1 MTPPLTSRREMV
13 RASAGS
19 GKTYRISSQI
29 IALLAAG
36 VEPSSIF
43 ASTFTRKAAGEILE
57 RVLFRLAAAASSPE
71 AAHELGEA
79 VAATPAPDADPHSP
93 EFWTRVLGR
102 TMRQIHRLDIGTLD
116 SFFGRAARAFS
127 HELGLPADWSLGSR
141 AELER
146 LDAQAIQTVLR
157 TGDRALTLELLRE
170 LAAGPAARSVHSA
183 LQARIDA
190 WQAIA
195 RDLDPGAGPGWRAFE
210 QAFSVPAP
218 EPVDVRQLE
227 RDLASLELPQ
237 TKAGTP
243 NKTWQGARMRL
254 VGLLQAGDWA
264 ALLDHR
270 LVQASGEAEATFGRT
285 EISADWHSVLER
297 LRAAARSVLVP
308 ELVRRARA
316 MDRLGNRFV
325 QVREEL
331 QRRQG
336 MLDFSDVT
344 WLVGGA
350 QGAMGHAD
358 RAWRMDA
365 GIQHLLLDEFQDTSR
380 DQWRALAPFADAV
393 VRRDAPQP
401 PGSALIVADPKQSIY
416 GWRGA
421 EPVLLDPVAERYELA
436 DERLETSYRS
446 SPTILDAVNR
456 SFVDLPGTTFMQHTG
471 LDEVHRQAMQSW
483 ASNFSA
489 HRAHHTAR
497 PGHVRL
503 EVGPPDAGQSTIQ
516 TLQLRHAAQRIQ
528 TLRDEF
534 PGRSIGVLVRTN
546 GQVGHLIHELRRLG
560 VAVSEE
566 GGTRLVDSPVVVSV
580 LALLRIADHPG
591 DRLARYHVAHT
602 AVALALPA
610 LGLDAPF
617 EVESEP
623 LARECSLRLRERLLQ
638 DGYGRVLSLIGQALA
653 PHVADRDRLRLE
665 QLTQIGFEHDGRPG
679 LRVDAFI
686 ERVHH
691 ERREAEGSAA
701 VRVMTI
707 WGSKGL
713 QFDVVVLPALS
724 FSFGGRA
731 NGANDPLVYRPSP
744 LAPAT
749 HVFPPM
755 PKSVRKAFEAD
766 STELREAAA
775 AAAQRGIRDGLSALY
790 VAMTRA
796 RHALHMIIPADG
808 SSVSRRASAANLVRA
823 QLMGPDAFERI
834 TEGDVLYERRDDGW
848 VSHGEVD
855 VAPPSPSSGALG
867 QARSIVW
874 RADGPRSRA
883 LQRRRPSDHGPAA
896 PLDAVRYG
904 LHQGTTEAGADL
916 ALPPRV
922 RGTLVHAWLEA
933 IEWLDAASGAGLPDL
948 ARARALARDVALSE
962 AHPISTEQVE
972 REWARLREQLSA
984 PEVAALLDQD
994 ASSEQADGGDRI
1006 SVERELPFL
1015 RRERSTLTEG
1025 IIDRLVLHWRD
1036 GGVIAAHVVDY
1047 KTDRVGPEVGAGVL
1061 EQRIAQYRPQLR
1073 TYRAAVADLY
1083 RLPPAAVRCSLA
1095 FLEIGQVVEIGPD
1108 ADRGRDSA

>member
-1 MTPPLTSRREMV
+1 MTPSLTSRREMV

-29 IALLAAG
+29 IALLASGA
-36 VEPSSIF
+36 EPSSIF

-71 AAHELGEA
+71 AAHELAEA
-79 VAATPAPDADPHSP
+79 VAATPAPDADPDSP
-93 EFWTRVLGR
+93 EFWMRVLTR
-102 TMRQIHRLDIGTLD
+102 TMQQIHRLDIGTLD

-141 AELER
+141 AELQR
-146 LDAQAIQTVLR
+146 LETQAIQTVLR
-157 TGDRALTLELLRE
+157 TGERALTLELLRE
-170 LAAGPAARSVHSA
+170 LASGPAARSIHAA
-183 LQARIDA
+183 LQSRVEA

-195 RDLDPGAGPGWRAFE
+195 RDLDPAVGPGWRAFE
-210 QAFSVPAP
+210 QAFAAPAP
-218 EPVDVRQLE
+218 GPVDVQTLE
-227 RDLASLELPQ
+227 RDLGSLELPR
-237 TKAGTP
+237 TKAGSP
-243 NKTWQGARMRL
+243 NKTWLGARARL
-254 VGLLQAGDWA
+254 IELMQGRDWA
-264 ALLDHR
+264 GVLDHR
-270 LVQASGEAEATFGRT
+270 LVQASREPDATYGRT
-285 EISADWHSVLER
+285 EISPEWHPVLAR
-297 LRAAARSVLVP
+297 LYAAARSALVP

-316 MDRLGNRFV
+316 MERLGSRFV
-325 QVREEL
+325 ETREEL

-365 GIQHLLLDEFQDTSR
+365 GVQHLLLDEFQDTSR

-393 VRRDAPQP
+393 LRCAPP
-401 PGSALIVADPKQSIY
+401 HPTGSALIVADPKQSIY

-421 EPVLLDPVAERYELA
+421 EPVLLDPVAERYGLA
-436 DERLETSYRS
+436 DERLETSFRS

-456 SFVDLPGTTFMQHTG
+456 TFGELPGPSFARHVG
-471 LDEVHRQAMQSW
+471 LDELHVEAMRDW
-483 ASNFSA
+483 AGNFST

-503 EVGPPDAGQSTIQ
+503 EAGPPDEGRRTIQ
-516 TLQLRHAAQRIQ
+516 PLQLRHAAGRIRS
-528 TLRDEF
+528 LRDEF

-546 GQVGHLIHELRRLG
+546 GQVGQLIHELRGLG

-566 GGTRLVDSPVVVSV
+566 GGTRLVDSPAVVSV
-580 LALLRIADHPG
+580 LALLRLADHPG

-602 AVALALPA
+602 PVALALPV
-610 LGLDAPF
+610 LGLDASF
-617 EVESEP
+617 EVESEHQ
-623 LARECSLRLRERLLQ
+623 ARECSLRLRERLLR
-638 DGYGRVLSLIGQALA
+638 DGYGRVLSLIDRALA

-713 QFDVVVLPALS
+713 QFDLVVLPALS
-724 FSFGGRA
+724 FSLAGRA
-731 NGANDPLVYRPSP
+731 SGGAEPLVYRPAP
-744 LAPAT
+744 LVPAT

-755 PKSVRKAFEAD
+755 SKSVREAFEVD
-766 STELREAAA
+766 SPELRGAAA
-775 AAAQRGIRDGLSALY
+775 ASAQRAIRDGLSALY

-808 SSVSRRASAANLVRA
+808 TSVSHRASAANLVRA
-823 QLMGPDAFERI
+823 QLMGPDAFESI
-834 TEGDVLYERRDDGW
+834 AEGDLLHEQRDEGWAGPASTETPVPADPAGSTVHAPRRIRWRTD
-848 VSHGEVD
+848 
-855 VAPPSPSSGALG
+855 APR
-867 QARSIVW
+867 ARS
-874 RADGPRSRA
+874 
-883 LQRRRPSDHGPAA
+883 LQRRRPSDHGPVA
-896 PLDAVRYG
+896 PLDAVRFG
-904 LHQGTTEAGADL
+904 LQRGASEPGAEF

-922 RGTLVHAWLEA
+922 RGTLVHAWLEEV
-933 IEWLDAASGAGLPDL
+933 EWIDAASGAGIPDL
-948 ARARALARDVALSE
+948 ERARSLARDVALSE
-962 AHPISTEQVE
+962 MHPISTQQGDD
-972 REWARLREQLSA
+972 EWARLQAQLAA
-984 PEVAALLDQD
+984 PQVVAMLDRRT
-994 ASSEQADGGDRI
+994 ASGQARPDERI
-1006 SVERELPFL
+1006 RVERELPFL
-1015 RRERSTLTEG
+1015 RREGSTLTEG

-1036 GGVIAAHVVDY
+1036 RVVVAAHIIDY
-1047 KTDRVGPEVGAGVL
+1047 KTDRVGPEAGAGVL
-1061 EQRIAQYRPQLR
+1061 EQRIDQYRPQLL

-1083 RLPPAAVRCSLA
+1083 QLPPAAVRCSLA
-1095 FLEIGQVVEIGPD
+1095 FLEIGQVIDLGHD
-1108 ADRGRDSA
+1108 